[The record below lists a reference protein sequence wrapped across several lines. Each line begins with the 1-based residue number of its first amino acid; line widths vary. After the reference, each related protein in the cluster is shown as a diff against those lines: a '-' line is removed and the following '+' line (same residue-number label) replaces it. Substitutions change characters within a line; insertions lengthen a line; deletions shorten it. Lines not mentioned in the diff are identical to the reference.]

1 MAHVEDRWEKVVA
14 GQRVKTDRYGAG
26 NRWRARYIDADGR
39 ERSQTFARKGD
50 AERFLVATEA
60 DLLRG
65 SYVDPQRAKLTL
77 AVYAERWLAAQPL
90 RPSSRRTYEIYL
102 RTRILPALGGRG
114 LGSVTPTDVRGLIRA
129 LQEDFAPITVH
140 HIHGLLATIMR
151 AAIDDGYL
159 ARSPCARTAPGK
171 GPKTRVVPMTTAQ
184 VQTVL
189 EELPPRY
196 RVAGLL
202 GAGCGLRIGEVLG
215 LRIRSLD
222 FAVAE
227 VAVVEQLQLLPGAP
241 PYLAP
246 PKTASS
252 IRIVPMP
259 LVVRASLVEHL
270 DREPGAPADL
280 VMRSSTGGPI
290 WPNSF
295 NSSVWRPAALR
306 AGLTR
311 ARFHDLRHFY
321 ASALIRAGEDVKT
334 VQAALGHASAVET
347 LETYAGLWP
356 DAEQRTRAAVDALG
370 LLDPVERRVLPPG
383 GSAEFE
389 SGADGP

>member
-14 GQRVKTDRYGAG
+14 GQRVRTSRYGAG

-39 ERSQTFARKGD
+39 ERSQTFSRKGD

-77 AVYAERWLAAQPL
+77 VAYADRWLASQPL

-102 RTRILPALGGRG
+102 RTRILPALGTRG
-114 LGSVTPTDVRGLIRA
+114 LGSITPTDVRGLIRSA
-129 LQEDFAPITVH
+129 QQDLAPITVH

-151 AAIDDGYL
+151 AAMEDGYL
-159 ARSPCARTAPGK
+159 SRSPCARTAPGK
-171 GPKTRVVPMTTAQ
+171 GPKARVVPMTTAQ
-184 VQTVL
+184 VQAVL
-189 EELPPRY
+189 EALPQRY
-196 RVAGLL
+196 RIAALL

-222 FAVAE
+222 FVMDE
-227 VAVVEQLQLLPGAP
+227 LAVVEQLQLLPGAP

-252 IRIVPMP
+252 IRVVPMP
-259 LVVRASLVEHL
+259 RVVSAALAEHL
-270 DREPGAPADL
+270 EREPGSPADL
-280 VMRSSTGGPI
+280 VLRSSTGGPI

-295 NSSVWRPAALR
+295 YDSIWRPAALR
-306 AGLTR
+306 AGLTK
-311 ARFHDLRHFY
+311 ARFHDY
-321 ASALIRAGEDVKT
+321 AD
-334 VQAALGHASAVET
+334 
-347 LETYAGLWP
+347 LWVMP
-356 DAEQRTRAAVDALG
+356 IVA
-370 LLDPVERRVLPPG
+370 
-383 GSAEFE
+383 
-389 SGADGP
+389 